1 MLKRL
6 TIDEF
11 RAAAREK
18 RALEGTV
25 SRLALSDGQAVD
37 GQARTIRFVFSDGTV
52 DRAGDRIDPE
62 GWDTEDFLKN
72 PVALWAHDSYS
83 PPIGRAS
90 NIGPVAGKLMGD
102 IEFMPADISAFADS
116 VFRMVQGGY
125 VKAVSVGFRPIEW
138 TFTNDKDR
146 PYGIDFTK
154 QELLEISVCPVP
166 CNPNALLEARAKG
179 INTAPLLEWAERLL
193 DTGESVL
200 VPRALLE
207 ETFKA
212 AKTPKTTR
220 QKYLA
225 PRAKTADWK
234 VGAARDLPLDQS
246 DSWDGAAAAAS
257 IFEHAGGDDFNP
269 EVARKGF
276 LVYDASAPKLRG
288 SYKEPFAHVVDGT
301 LKAVKGGI
309 RAAASRLPQADISD
323 GARAEAKGVIEH
335 YEKAF
340 GIGEG
345 DKSVSGEDVPTGTC
359 GRSKD
364 EECLM
369 KDPQNCAV
377 HYVPPAP
384 PKSKA
389 GRRISAATKALL
401 EAAASHHAE
410 GMACH
415 AKALD
420 CIKTVLESNDP
431 AGDGDDDANQP
442 TDDEDT
448 KRHRRQEAARKLREE
463 LGIEN

>member
-1 MLKRL
+1 MAKLL
-6 TIDEF
+6 TVDEF
-11 RAAAREK
+11 RAAARAEK
-18 RALEGTV
+18 RTPEGTV
-25 SRLALSDGQAVD
+25 ARLALADGQAVE
-37 GQARTIRFVFSDGTV
+37 GEARTIRFVFSDGTV

-62 GWDTEDFLKN
+62 GWDTKDFLKN
-72 PVALWAHDSYS
+72 PVALWAHDSFS

-102 IEFMPADISAFADS
+102 IEFMPPDISVFAES
-116 VFRMVQGGY
+116 VFRMVQAGF
-125 VKAVSVGFRPIEW
+125 VKAVSVGFLPIEW
-138 TFTNDKDR
+138 AFTNEKDR

-207 ETFKA
+207 QTFKA

-246 DSWDGAAAAAS
+246 DSWDGAAAEAS
-257 IFEHAGGDDFNP
+257 IFEHAGGADFNP
-269 EVARKGF
+269 EVAKKGF

-309 RAAASRLPQADISD
+309 KAAASRLPSTQISE
-323 GARAEAKGVIEH
+323 GARDEARAVIDH

-345 DKSVSGEDVPTGTC
+345 ADKALGDDDVPTGAHC
-359 GRSKD
+359 GRGKD
-364 EECLM
+364 EECGM
-369 KDPQNCAV
+369 KDPGECAI
-377 HYVPPAP
+377 HRQPPP
-384 PKSKA
+384 ENGKS
-389 GRRISAATKALL
+389 GRRISAANRALL
-401 EAAASHHAE
+401 EKALEHHANC
-410 GMACH
+410 A
-415 AKALD
+415 D
-420 CIKTVLESNDP
+420 CIKSVLDSDDDP
-431 AGDGDDDANQP
+431 ADGADQP
-442 TDDEDT
+442 TDDGADED
-448 KRHRRQEAARKLREE
+448 KARARRQAAARKLREE
-463 LGIEN
+463 LGITE